1 MVGGGA
7 FTWWHMQ
14 LGLGGGGL
22 TSRVV
27 AGIRAGTRVGGRTLG
42 VGGGGLASKILVVEA

>member
-7 FTWWHMQ
+7 FTWWHTQ

-27 AGIRAGTRVGGRTLG
+27 AGISGWRRRQVH
-42 VGGGGLASKILVVEA
+42 GLAAGH